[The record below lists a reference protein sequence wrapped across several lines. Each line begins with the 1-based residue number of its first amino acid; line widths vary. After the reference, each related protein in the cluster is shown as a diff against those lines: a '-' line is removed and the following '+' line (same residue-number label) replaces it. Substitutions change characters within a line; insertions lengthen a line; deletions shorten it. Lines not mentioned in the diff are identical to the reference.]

1 MSSDNTTHS
10 MPSVLKFKYPKK
22 QRQLITNHRKRQ
34 MSVFAY
40 ILRRT
45 NQEPVATGNIYRKRS
60 REDNERKV
68 YLTASS
74 HGSGKVSAQ
83 KLMRDVGVHKM

>member
-45 NQEPVATGNIYRKRS
+45 NQEPVATGNIYMPVDKALDDDYTKQYEGRTDS
-60 REDNERKV
+60 SDV
-68 YLTASS
+68 PDCVWVSYLFTA
-74 HGSGKVSAQ
+74 
-83 KLMRDVGVHKM
+83 